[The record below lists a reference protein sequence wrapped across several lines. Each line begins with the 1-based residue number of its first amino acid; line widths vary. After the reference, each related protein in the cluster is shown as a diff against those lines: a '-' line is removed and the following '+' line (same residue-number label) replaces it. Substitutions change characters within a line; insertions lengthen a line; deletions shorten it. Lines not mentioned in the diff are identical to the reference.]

1 MLIIRSAITIK
12 QKAQLWDLWYKMSS
26 RSRSTSRTRI
36 TVKTDQFA
44 SGEALDPVA
53 FLSDILGELKSFDAP
68 LAVILDDGSTK
79 VSYGLATFVSK
90 KYEISND
97 MVSFGFKKLNLRS
110 LKAKIEFDIQVL
122 N

>member
-1 MLIIRSAITIK
+1 
-12 QKAQLWDLWYKMSS
+12 MSS